1 MTTEI
6 LCLVILPASVLLAY
20 VIGIQKGIEMGME
33 TDNSFED
40 VARRSVKAAS
50 EALELVEKLQ
60 KENDLLK
67 QQLSQK
73 QKQDQ

>member
-6 LCLVILPASVLLAY
+6 LCLVILPASVFLAY
-20 VIGIQKGIEMGME
+20 VSGIGKGIEME
-33 TDNSFED
+33 RDRDNSFED
-40 VARRSVKAAS
+40 IAKRSVKTAS

-67 QQLSQK
+67 QQLLQR
-73 QKQDQ
+73 QNQNQ